1 MTGNVYPFPKVSE
14 LAQAW
19 AELLAAKAMSLPMKE
34 IPAYVEQ
41 HRLDAGVDMSPELW
55 LRYILIKVAR
65 IDDELRGGRDE
76 NTG

>member
-1 MTGNVYPFPKVSE
+1 MTAKVYQFPKVSE
-14 LAQAW
+14 LAHAW
-19 AELLAAKAMSLPMKE
+19 AELLAVKAMSLPMKE
-34 IPAYVEQ
+34 IPAYVEE